1 MGFIGL
7 IMICFSAVFADKQH
21 LAPHLSLV
29 NIPYLNKYLRFEV
42 FVSEDKQLRV
52 VHLILDF
59 EPLSDVF
66 QEVGHTIKAGNL
78 RLCQIDVSVPR
89 FLACE
94 DIVPIELPSQRA
106 FPEATIL
113 REETASS
120 RLSLEEEIDQFRLK
134 EEEKV

>member
-1 MGFIGL
+1 M
-7 IMICFSAVFADKQH
+7 
-21 LAPHLSLV
+21 
-29 NIPYLNKYLRFEV
+29 
-42 FVSEDKQLRV
+42 

-66 QEVGHTIKAGNL
+66 QEVGHAIKAGDL
-78 RLCQIDVSVPR
+78 RLRQIDVYVPG

-106 FPEATIL
+106 FPEATIP

-120 RLSLEEEIDQFRLK
+120 CLSIEEEIDQFRLK

>member
-1 MGFIGL
+1 M
-7 IMICFSAVFADKQH
+7 
-21 LAPHLSLV
+21 
-29 NIPYLNKYLRFEV
+29 
-42 FVSEDKQLRV
+42 SEDKQLRV

-78 RLCQIDVSVPR
+78 RLRQIDVYVPG

-106 FPEATIL
+106 FPEATIP

-120 RLSLEEEIDQFRLK
+120 CLSIEEEIDQFRLK